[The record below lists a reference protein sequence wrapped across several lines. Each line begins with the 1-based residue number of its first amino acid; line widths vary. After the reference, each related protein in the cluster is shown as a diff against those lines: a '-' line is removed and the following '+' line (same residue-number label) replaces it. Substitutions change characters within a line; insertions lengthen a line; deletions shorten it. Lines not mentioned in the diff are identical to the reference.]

1 MTTQSLMNIKKNIR
15 FETDLNGRKT
25 AVLLKIKWDDME
37 DFMDTLDAL
46 EKDHERSVP
55 FEEAK
60 KRLLLKK

>member
-1 MTTQSLMNIKKNIR
+1 
-15 FETDLNGRKT
+15 
-25 AVLLKIKWDDME
+25 ME